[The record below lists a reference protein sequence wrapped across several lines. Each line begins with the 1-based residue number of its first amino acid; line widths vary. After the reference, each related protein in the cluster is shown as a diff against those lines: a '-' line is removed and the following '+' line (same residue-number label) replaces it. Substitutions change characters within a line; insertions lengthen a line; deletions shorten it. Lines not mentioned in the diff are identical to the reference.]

1 VERAVPRLARRL
13 AGVLL
18 GVVVMI
24 GAVPLPAAAS
34 RTVGISAPTFEFNV
48 ASGQT
53 GSGELYVI
61 NDGTEPI
68 KVMVYAAN
76 QKTDP
81 TGKITYEV
89 PRPGDLGNIGPAAW
103 LRLRMPEDSKA
114 FGNTPYVEMKPK
126 QRVLVKF
133 EFDVPPGIA
142 AGDHQ
147 VILFFEMF
155 EFSNTG
161 GMMAQV
167 SGRVGSR
174 IRIRVQGT
182 FIEKMTV
189 QPFSVREIVIGDAM
203 PWSFVVRNDG
213 NLDKPVTVKLALLDS
228 SENEVQASQVA
239 SDLPLYA
246 RTMAER
252 SGTMLLTKAGIGR
265 YTARLTATYPKEP
278 DARGESVPVDIVKDR
293 TVWVLPLWLVIVL
306 VALVGAVALWLAW
319 RSAVRTAE
327 RRVESGRSRGTRGRA
342 RPARR
347 STDASGEA
355 EAPAAVEHSAAPD
368 GPAPVAPSRQDL
380 AWSDGTDEAW
390 SDGEGS

>member
-18 GVVVMI
+18 GVALLI
-24 GAVPLPAAAS
+24 GAVPIPAAAS
-34 RTVGISAPTFEFNV
+34 QTIGISAPTFEFNV
-48 ASGQT
+48 ASGQS

-76 QKTDP
+76 QKADAA
-81 TGKITYEV
+81 GKITFEV

-103 LRLRMPEDSKA
+103 LRIGMPENSKA
-114 FGNTPYVEMKPK
+114 FGNTPYVEMKPGQK
-126 QRVLVKF
+126 VLVRF
-133 EFDVPPGIA
+133 EFDVPPEIA

-147 VILFFEMF
+147 VVLFFEMF

-161 GMMAQV
+161 GMMARV

-182 FIEKMTV
+182 FIEKMSV
-189 QPFSVREIVIGDAM
+189 QPFTVPALVINGAM

-213 NLDKPVTVKLALLDS
+213 NLDKPVSVRLALLDS
-228 SENEVQASQVA
+228 NENEMQVSEVA
-239 SDLPLYA
+239 TDLPMYA

-252 SGTMLLTKAGIGR
+252 SGTMRLTEVGMGR
-265 YTARLTATYPKEP
+265 YIARLTATYPKEP

-306 VALVGAVALWLAW
+306 VVLVGAVALWLAW

-327 RRVESGRSRGTRGRA
+327 RRVESGRSRGTRGRG
-342 RPARR
+342 RPAR
-347 STDASGEA
+347 SATDASGEA